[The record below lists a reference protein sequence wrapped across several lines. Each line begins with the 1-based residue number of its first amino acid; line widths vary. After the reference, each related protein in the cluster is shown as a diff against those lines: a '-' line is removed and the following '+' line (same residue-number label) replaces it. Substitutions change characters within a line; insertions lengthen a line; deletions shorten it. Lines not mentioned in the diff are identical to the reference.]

1 MLSHI
6 QPYARRRRDT
16 LSTNR
21 ARCVA
26 TLLALAVFATGAR
39 AQGVDLD
46 RLDAYFAQARADW
59 QVPGFAIAIVKDDA
73 VVFAQG
79 YGVRELGGQEPVDEN
94 TLFAIASNSKAFT
107 TAALARLVGE
117 GKLSWTDR
125 VSDHLP
131 YFELYSPFVT
141 REMRIRDLLC
151 HRSGLGTYSGDL
163 VWYGTGYSREEVVR
177 RISQLEPAGEFRA
190 DYGYSNVM
198 FLTAGLIIPAV
209 TGRSWDEY
217 LETEFFDPL
226 RMDHTVTSVDSLA
239 NRLNVATPHGERDG
253 RVLTFPWYSWDNVGP
268 AASIISSASEMAR
281 WIRLQLNRGTWDGRT
296 YFSAEQSRT
305 MWTPH
310 MSFSVSADYQLQYPS
325 VHFRGYG
332 LGWGLMDYRGRM
344 VASHGGAADGMYS
357 RVVLVPEEHL
367 GMVILTN
374 SMTSMQTALS
384 YRILDAYLGGQE
396 RDWSSEFLADHR
408 RGQEQWAQRWAQW
421 ERERIPNTSPS
432 LDLDEYSGT
441 FGGPM
446 YGDATV
452 ELEDGALVLRL
463 LPNPDLVG
471 DLTHWHHDTFLI
483 EWRHEFP
490 WFDDG
495 WAQFVL
501 DRNGDVAELKLDVPN
516 EDFWFTELE
525 FRRRN

>member
-1 MLSHI
+1 
-6 QPYARRRRDT
+6 
-16 LSTNR
+16 
-21 ARCVA
+21 
-26 TLLALAVFATGAR
+26 
-39 AQGVDLD
+39 
-46 RLDAYFAQARADW
+46 
-59 QVPGFAIAIVKDDA
+59 
-73 VVFAQG
+73 
-79 YGVRELGGQEPVDEN
+79 
-94 TLFAIASNSKAFT
+94 
-107 TAALARLVGE
+107 
-117 GKLSWTDR
+117 
-125 VSDHLP
+125 
-131 YFELYSPFVT
+131 
-141 REMRIRDLLC
+141 
-151 HRSGLGTYSGDL
+151 
-163 VWYGTGYSREEVVR
+163 
-177 RISQLEPAGEFRA
+177 
-190 DYGYSNVM
+190 
-198 FLTAGLIIPAV
+198 V

-226 RMDHTVTSVDSLA
+226 GMERTVTSIDSLS
-239 NRLNVATPHGERDG
+239 NRSNVATPHGERDG
-253 RVLTFPWYSWDNVGP
+253 RVMTFPWYSWDNAGP

-281 WIRLQLNRGTWDGRT
+281 WIRLQLNRGTWGGTT

-310 MSFSVSADYQLQYPS
+310 MSFGVSAEYQQRYPS

-357 RVVLVPEEHL
+357 RVVLVPEENL

-384 YRILDAYLGGQE
+384 YRILDAYLGGEE

-408 RGQEQWAQRWAQW
+408 RGKEQWARRWAEW
-421 ERERIPNTSPS
+421 ESERIPNTRPS
-432 LDLDEYSGT
+432 LDLEQYAGT
-441 FGGPM
+441 FGGAL

-452 ELEDGALVLRL
+452 ELENGALVLRL

-471 DLTHWHHDTFLI
+471 DLTHWNYDTFLI

-490 WFDDG
+490 WFDHG
-495 WAQFVL
+495 WVQFVL

-525 FRRRN
+525 FKRRGREN

>member
-1 MLSHI
+1 MAV
-6 QPYARRRRDT
+6 QRRRNT
-16 LSTNR
+16 LTTNA

-26 TLLALAVFATGAR
+26 TLIVLAVFATSAH
-39 AQGVDLD
+39 AQRVDLE
-46 RLDAYFAQARADW
+46 RLDAYFAQAGSAW

-73 VVFAQG
+73 VVFAKG
-79 YGVRELGGQEPVDEN
+79 YGVRELGQQEEVDEH

-107 TAALARLVGE
+107 SAALAKLVDE

-125 VSDHLP
+125 VIDHLP
-131 YFELYSPFVT
+131 YFEVYSPFVT
-141 REMRIRDLLC
+141 QEMRVRDLLS
-151 HRSGLGTYSGDL
+151 HRSGLGHYSGDL
-163 VWYGTGYSREEVVR
+163 VWYGTSYTREEVVR
-177 RISQLEPAGEFRA
+177 RIRHLQPAGEFRA

-198 FLTAGLIIPAV
+198 FVTAGLIIPAV
-209 TGRSWDEY
+209 TGKSWDEY

-226 RMDHTVTSVDSLA
+226 GMERTVTSIDSLS
-239 NRLNVATPHGERDG
+239 NRSNVATPHGERNG
-253 RVLTFPWYSWDNVGP
+253 RVMAFPWYSWDNVGP
-268 AASIISSASEMAR
+268 AGSIISSVSEMAL
-281 WIRLQLNRGTWDGRT
+281 WIRLRLNRGTWDGRT

-310 MSFSVSADYQLQYPS
+310 ISFGVSAERQERYPS
-325 VHFRGYG
+325 VHFRSYG
-332 LGWGLMDYRGRM
+332 LGWSLMDYRGRM
-344 VASHGGAADGMYS
+344 VARHGGAADGMFS
-357 RVVLVPEEHL
+357 QVVLVPEENL

-384 YRILDAYLGGQE
+384 YRVLDAYLGGEE
-396 RDWSSEFLADHR
+396 RDWSSEDLVDYN
-408 RGQEQWAQRWAQW
+408 RGKEQWAERWAEW
-421 ERERIPNTSPS
+421 ESERIPNTQPS
-432 LDLDEYSGT
+432 LRLEQYGGA
-441 FGGPM
+441 FGGAL

-483 EWRHEFP
+483 EWRREFP

-501 DRNGDVAELKLDVPN
+501 GRNGKVVELKLDVPN

-525 FRRRN
+525 FKKLTQER